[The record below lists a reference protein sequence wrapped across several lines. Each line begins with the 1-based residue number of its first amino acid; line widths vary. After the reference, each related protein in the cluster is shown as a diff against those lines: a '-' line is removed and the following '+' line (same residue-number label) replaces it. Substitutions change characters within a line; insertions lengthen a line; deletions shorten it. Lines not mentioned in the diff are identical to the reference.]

1 MPLSLPPG
9 LEQLLSMSPC
19 SMLDTGIMII
29 RSDSPLT
36 GLQYSQQQGDK
47 ETKILVNVLMYYL
60 RGKLV

>member
-1 MPLSLPPG
+1 
-9 LEQLLSMSPC
+9 MSPC
-19 SMLDTGIMII
+19 SKLDTGIMII

-36 GLQYSQQQGDK
+36 SLQYSQQQGDK